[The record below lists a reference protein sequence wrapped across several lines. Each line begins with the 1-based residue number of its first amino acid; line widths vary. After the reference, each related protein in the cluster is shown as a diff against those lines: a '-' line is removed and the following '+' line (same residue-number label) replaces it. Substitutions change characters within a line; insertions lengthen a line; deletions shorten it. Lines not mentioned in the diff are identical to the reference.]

1 MKRRRF
7 IEGGGLLGTLSV
19 LPASHAAPQPTAAGK
34 TFVLVHGAWH
44 GAWTWERLIPH
55 LRAAGHEARAL
66 TLAGV
71 GERIAEMSTRIDLE
85 SHIDDVITFVRT
97 QDLRRVV
104 LVGHSYGG
112 YPVTA
117 AAERLA
123 GEGRID
129 AVTYLDA
136 FVPRN
141 GERML
146 DHLDAD
152 GRRQLESAHRAGDAR
167 WPKLPAKF
175 FGLSSQ
181 ADIDY
186 VDARLTDHP
195 NGTYLQQIRL
205 TRPPG
210 SGVPRRIY
218 IASQAPA
225 LAVLD
230 RQKERLRR
238 DEGWHYAEILA
249 GHDAMVDQ
257 SETLAR
263 LLLAAM

>member
-7 IEGGGLLGTLSV
+7 IESSGLLGTLSM
-19 LPASHAAPQPTAAGK
+19 LPASQAAPQPSTTGK
-34 TFVLVHGAWH
+34 IFVLVHGAWH
-44 GAWTWERLIPH
+44 GAWTWDRLIPH
-55 LRAAGHEARAL
+55 LRAAGHDARAL

-71 GERIAEMSTRIDLE
+71 GERIGEMSTRIDLE
-85 SHIDDVITFVRT
+85 THIGDVVTFVRT

-129 AVTYLDA
+129 AVAYLDA
-136 FVPRN
+136 FVPSN

-146 DHLDAD
+146 DYLDAD

-175 FGLSSQ
+175 FGLSTQ

-186 VDARLTDHP
+186 VDAHLTDHP
-195 NGTYLQQIRL
+195 NGTYLQPVRL
-205 TRPPG
+205 AHPPG
-210 SGVPRRIY
+210 SGIARRIY

-225 LAVLD
+225 LTVLD
-230 RQKERLRR
+230 RQKALLQR
-238 DEGWHYAEILA
+238 DESWHYAEIQA
-249 GHDAMVDQ
+249 GHDAMVDH

-263 LLLAAM
+263 LLLAAA

>member
-7 IEGGGLLGTLSV
+7 IEGGGGLLGTLSM
-19 LPASHAAPQPTAAGK
+19 LPASQAAQPRPDGK

-44 GAWTWERLIPH
+44 GAWTWERLAPH

-71 GERIAEMSTRIDLE
+71 GERVGEMSTHIDLDT
-85 SHIDDVITFVRT
+85 HIADVVTFVQT
-97 QDLRRVV
+97 QNLRRVV

-112 YPVTA
+112 YPVTG

-123 GEGRID
+123 AEGRID
-129 AVTYLDA
+129 AVAYLDA

-146 DHLDAD
+146 DYLDAD
-152 GRRQLESAHRAGDAR
+152 GQRQLESAHRAGNAR

-175 FGLSSQ
+175 FGLATQ

-195 NGTYLQQIRL
+195 NGTYLQPIRL
-205 TRPPG
+205 ARPPA
-210 SGVPRRIY
+210 SGIARRIY
-218 IASQAPA
+218 IASQSPA
-225 LAVLD
+225 LTVLD
-230 RQKERLRR
+230 SQKELLRR
-238 DEGWHYAEILA
+238 DPSWHYAEIQA

-257 SETLAR
+257 SDALAR
-263 LLLAAM
+263 LLLAAL